1 MNLLWIILGIIG
13 AACLALVLN
22 HDAGSVLGVESNQ
35 FASLVWY
42 GLWGLLLGAAILPRR
57 GQLRESARNA
67 VIWLGIILMLTAGY
81 GYRYELQDVASR
93 VSGGLVPGS
102 PISQRM
108 ADGRLQATLIRAS
121 SGHFTAVTQVNDRSM
136 RMLVDTG
143 ASLVVLTQS
152 DARAAGIDPD
162 SLSYT
167 ARVSTANGVT
177 TAAPVTLSSVAV
189 GDIARRN
196 VQAMVARPGALS
208 ESLLGMNFLS
218 SLTAFE
224 FRGDRLILTD

>member
-1 MNLLWIILGIIG
+1 MKMLWIFLAIIG

-22 HDAGSVLGVESNQ
+22 HDAGSVFGVESNR

-42 GLWGLLLGAAILPRR
+42 SLWGVLICAAIIPRR
-57 GQLRESARNA
+57 GQIREFARNA
-67 VIWLGIILMLTAGY
+67 VIWLAIILALTAGY

-93 VSGGLVPGS
+93 VTGGLVPGS
-102 PISQRM
+102 PISVRS
-108 ADGRLQATLIRAS
+108 ADGRLQATLIRSS
-121 SGHFTAVTQVNDRSM
+121 SGHFSAVTRVNDRSM

-152 DARAAGIDPD
+152 DARAAGIDLD
-162 SLSYT
+162 RLDYT
-167 ARVSTANGVT
+167 ARVSTANGIT
-177 TAAPVTLSSVAV
+177 TAAPVTLASVSV
-189 GDIARRN
+189 GDISRQGVR
-196 VQAMVARPGALS
+196 AMVARPGALS
-208 ESLLGMNFLS
+208 ESLLGMSFLS